1 MELQSEELRERMVRV
16 FRTAAVGSCVNSVT
30 HDVNNSL
37 GAILAYSDLL
47 GMSGNV
53 SPESQR
59 MLNQIATAVQKCS
72 ELISSLTS
80 IARQERPDS
89 SVVDVSQLCTQVVEL
104 RSYDFRSAQVDLQST
119 SEESIPSLIV
129 DVPKLKMAIIY
140 LLANALDA
148 ARKDDEPQ
156 AVPCERAKAD
166 IHVAK
171 TSDGVEII
179 VSNSGPPVPDADRNR
194 IFESFFSTKPPPH
207 LGLGLALARDIARY
221 HDGDLTYEPD
231 RGFVLHLPRS
241 NRLAQRL

>member
-30 HDVNNSL
+30 HDVNNNL

-47 GMSGNV
+47 GMSGGM

-59 MLNQIATAVQKCS
+59 MLNQIASAVQKCS
-72 ELISSLTS
+72 ELVSSLTS

-104 RSYDFRSAQVDLQST
+104 RSYDFRTAQVDLQST
-119 SEESIPSLIV
+119 SEENIPSLIV

-148 ARKDDEPQ
+148 ARKDAEP
-156 AVPCERAKAD
+156 AAIPGERASAD

-179 VSNSGPPVPDADRNR
+179 VSNSGPPVLDEDCNR
-194 IFESFFSTKPPPH
+194 IFEPFFSTKPPPH
-207 LGLGLALARDIARY
+207 LGLGLPLAREAARY
-221 HDGDLTYEPD
+221 HDGDLTYDPE
-231 RGFVLHLPRS
+231 RGFVLRLPRS
-241 NRLAQRL
+241 NSLARKL